1 MKPTLIRTLLALAVL
16 VCCHPVTAHACA
28 ACYGQSDSP
37 MAKGFNWG
45 IVSLLAVVLSVLGG
59 IAGFFFY
66 LARRAAA
73 QAAQP
78 AVANQTPVT
87 AH

>member
-1 MKPTLIRTLLALAVL
+1 MLMAMAAVVCFHPTT
-16 VCCHPVTAHACA
+16 TWACA

-45 IVSLLAVVLSVLGG
+45 IVSLLAVVLTVLGG
-59 IAGFFFY
+59 ISCFFFY
-66 LARRAAA
+66 LARRAAT
-73 QAAQP
+73 QAAVP
-78 AVANQTPVT
+78 TVANQTPVT